1 MWKYIG
7 NGFLPP
13 LPARD
18 LTDQEAKGYGLE
30 KVKKSNL
37 YKHVNP
43 ATKGRGKDK
52 VIKAPVTKQRGK
64 ENKL

>member
-1 MWKYIG
+1 MWKYLG
-7 NGFLPP
+7 GGFLPP

-18 LTDQEAKGYGLE
+18 LSDQEAKALGLE

-43 ATKGRGKDK
+43 AAVRRGRDK
-52 VIKAPVTKQRGK
+52 VIKAPAKGREKEGK
-64 ENKL
+64 L